1 MLTPSIL
8 LLMTS
13 NVFAASGAAL
23 FALQISAFE
32 TRNDHTQSTM
42 PASDDIAVTQERVGR
57 EAVLARSLK
66 EIAGEGWQRDL
77 AA

>member
-8 LLMTS
+8 LLMIS

-23 FALQISAFE
+23 FALQISAFK
-32 TRNDHTQSTM
+32 TRNGHTQSTT
-42 PASDDIAVTQERVGR
+42 PAADDIAVTQERVGR
-57 EAVLARSLK
+57 EGVLARSLK
-66 EIAGEGWQRDL
+66 EIAGGSCQRDL